1 MNNMTNK
8 SRAQNKFEAYLM
20 RWDHNLSEKDIPSL
34 LNSFKRFV
42 KVVQKLYTEPQA
54 QITIK
59 DFKENGKV
67 VRKRIITTDLIEF
80 RKVITKGKGPQSFS
94 ETFEKLNKAVSKDKY
109 GR

>member
-1 MNNMTNK
+1 MDKQT
-8 SRAQNKFEAYLM
+8 SAQKKFISHLM
-20 RWDHNLSEKDIPSL
+20 KRDPKLSEKDIPPL

-67 VRKRIITTDLIEF
+67 IRKRIISTDLEEF

-94 ETFEKLNKAVSKDKY
+94 ETFGKFNKAITKDKY

>member
-1 MNNMTNK
+1 MDKQTP
-8 SRAQNKFEAYLM
+8 AQKRFVSHLM
-20 RWDHNLSEKDIPSL
+20 KRDPKLSEKDIPLL

-67 VRKRIITTDLIEF
+67 IRKRIISTDLEEF
-80 RKVITKGKGPQSFS
+80 KKVFDKDKPRQNLT
-94 ETFEKLNKAVSKDKY
+94 ETFLKFNKSVTKDKY

>member
-1 MNNMTNK
+1 MDNSSK
-8 SRAQNKFEAYLM
+8 AQKKFVTHLIK
-20 RWDHNLSEKDIPSL
+20 RDPKLSETDIPPL

-59 DFKENGKV
+59 NKQ
-67 VRKRIITTDLIEF
+67 RIITTDLEEF
-80 RKVITKGKGPQSFS
+80 RKVITKGEGPQSFS
-94 ETFEKLNKAVSKDKY
+94 KTFDKLNKAVTKDKY